1 MKSQHNGE
9 SWQHPAWSHSLHPE
23 WRATASTL
31 NGAIWRAPLRNVW
44 RIPRKASQ
52 NPRGLLFKIWG
63 PEGELP
69 RPSSTETL
77 QARPPKLRTLGPNK
91 QLAHHRWRNKAI
103 VAFCLSSTVSQKL
116 PENVLMKTTERKPWG
131 PTHRRR
137 GGHSRRWWEST
148 RMKVVQQAPRAHR
161 SCIWGGGALER
172 RKRSVPLEAHHADA
186 IPPRTANEA
195 LVNKR
200 KGVAVDLFGK
210 QLHHACSRFY
220 YFQ

>member
-1 MKSQHNGE
+1 ME
-9 SWQHPAWSHSLHPE
+9 SHAAPCMEPQSAPWMESHGQHPE
-23 WRATASTL
+23 WSHMKGTSEKCLKNTKKSL
-31 NGAIWRAPLRNVW
+31 PKP
-44 RIPRKASQ
+44 PRFIVQ
-52 NPRGLLFKIWG
+52 DFKICG
-63 PEGELP
+63 PEGGLL

-91 QLAHHRWRNKAI
+91 QLAHHRWRNKAM
-103 VAFCLSSTVSQKL
+103 VTFCLSSTVSQKL

-137 GGHSRRWWEST
+137 GGHSRQRWEST

-161 SCIWGGGALER
+161 SCIWEGRTLER
-172 RKRSVPLEAHHADA
+172 RKGSVPLEAHHVDA

-195 LVNKR
+195 LVYKR
-200 KGVAVDLFGK
+200 KGIAVDLFER